1 MAEFILEFSC
11 SRLALFFSFFADDGE
26 NETSFS
32 CDKAMGFPAD
42 VLFFVV
48 EGDRTGAAG
57 TAADVLLFVIEGER
71 TGEAGTAADVLLF
84 VIEGERTGA
93 AGTVSMSRSFDV
105 GRAFGIFFFLPRF
118 LLCFLSIFFGE
129 LAATLDQRGGK
140 CVSRNCFVLGMGEGL
155 ADGFW

>member
-32 CDKAMGFPAD
+32 CAKAMGFPAD

-48 EGDRTGAAG
+48 EGDRTGA
-57 TAADVLLFVIEGER
+57 
-71 TGEAGTAADVLLF
+71 AGTAADVLLF